1 MTWLSVP
8 CQKPAQMEYSTNR
21 KQEKPM
27 STTSSA
33 TQTGG
38 PPAASQLEPA
48 PSNPE
53 DLVREAFDDV
63 AILIGGAAASYH
75 LEDALLWT
83 MMTRLDRIRVRVL
96 CDLKGQLRGG
106 EVKSPS
112 AKLPRVHPAIDE
124 FLLRNRERMG
134 E

>member
-1 MTWLSVP
+1 
-8 CQKPAQMEYSTNR
+8 
-21 KQEKPM
+21 M

-33 TQTGG
+33 THPGG
-38 PPAASQLEPA
+38 PPAAVQPEPTLY
-48 PSNPE
+48 NPE
-53 DLVREAFDDV
+53 SLVREAFDDI
-63 AILIGGAAASYH
+63 AILIGGAASYH
-75 LEDALLWT
+75 LEDDLLWT

-96 CDLKGQLRGG
+96 RDLKGQLRGS
-106 EVKSPS
+106 EVKTPS

>member
-1 MTWLSVP
+1 MTLRRLLKSRP
-8 CQKPAQMEYSTNR
+8 DGIFHQPGAGETDEHPLFCYS
-21 KQEKPM
+21 
-27 STTSSA
+27 SW
-33 TQTGG
+33 
-38 PPAASQLEPA
+38 PPAAVQPEPTL
-48 PSNPE
+48 SNPE
-53 DLVREAFDDV
+53 SLVRETFDDI

-75 LEDALLWT
+75 LDDDMLWT

-96 CDLKGQLRGG
+96 RDLKGQLHGDD
-106 EVKSPS
+106 VKSPP

>member
-1 MTWLSVP
+1 
-8 CQKPAQMEYSTNR
+8 
-21 KQEKPM
+21 M
-27 STTSSA
+27 STPSSA
-33 TQTGG
+33 IHTGG
-38 PPAASQLEPA
+38 PPAAVQPEPTL
-48 PSNPE
+48 SNPE
-53 DLVREAFDDV
+53 SLVRETFDDI

-75 LEDALLWT
+75 LDDDMLWT

-96 CDLKGQLRGG
+96 RDLKGQLHGDD
-106 EVKSPS
+106 VKSPP

>member
-1 MTWLSVP
+1 
-8 CQKPAQMEYSTNR
+8 
-21 KQEKPM
+21 M
-27 STTSSA
+27 STTSS
-33 TQTGG
+33 TVHPGG
-38 PPAASQLEPA
+38 PPAAVLPEPT

-53 DLVREAFDDV
+53 SLVREAFDDI

-75 LEDALLWT
+75 LEDDLLWT

-96 CDLKGQLRGG
+96 RDLKGQLRGDD
-106 EVKSPS
+106 VKSLP
-112 AKLPRVHPAIDE
+112 AKLPRVHPAVDE

>member
-1 MTWLSVP
+1 
-8 CQKPAQMEYSTNR
+8 
-21 KQEKPM
+21 M

-33 TQTGG
+33 THPGG
-38 PPAASQLEPA
+38 PPAAAQPESTL
-48 PSNPE
+48 SNPE
-53 DLVREAFDDV
+53 SLVREAFDDI
-63 AILIGGAAASYH
+63 AILIGGAASSYH
-75 LEDALLWT
+75 LEDDLLWT

-96 CDLKGQLRGG
+96 RDLKGQLRGG
-106 EVKSPS
+106 DVKARS

>member
-1 MTWLSVP
+1 
-8 CQKPAQMEYSTNR
+8 
-21 KQEKPM
+21 M
-27 STTSSA
+27 STPSSA
-33 TQTGG
+33 IHPGG
-38 PPAASQLEPA
+38 PPAAVQPEPTL
-48 PSNPE
+48 SNPE
-53 DLVREAFDDV
+53 SLVRETFDDI

-75 LEDALLWT
+75 LDDDMLWT

-96 CDLKGQLRGG
+96 RDLKGQLHGDD
-106 EVKSPS
+106 VKSPP